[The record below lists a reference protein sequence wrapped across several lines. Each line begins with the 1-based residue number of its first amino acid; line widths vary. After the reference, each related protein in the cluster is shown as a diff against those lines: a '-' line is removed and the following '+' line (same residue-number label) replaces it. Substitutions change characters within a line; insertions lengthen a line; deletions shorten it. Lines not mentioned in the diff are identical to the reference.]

1 MKRNLLLVIFLVPVL
16 FSCHKDEFKI
26 DPNNLLIGVW
36 NQSDYQGNVI
46 VYARQK
52 GFADNPCYKFNIDG
66 TLVERKNSGFC
77 GTPPVSY
84 ADYNGSWTMLN
95 DTLMQITSGYWGGT
109 STYKLEINLV
119 TTDSLKVT
127 YVFDSK

>member
-84 ADYNGSWTMLN
+84 ADYDGSWTMLN